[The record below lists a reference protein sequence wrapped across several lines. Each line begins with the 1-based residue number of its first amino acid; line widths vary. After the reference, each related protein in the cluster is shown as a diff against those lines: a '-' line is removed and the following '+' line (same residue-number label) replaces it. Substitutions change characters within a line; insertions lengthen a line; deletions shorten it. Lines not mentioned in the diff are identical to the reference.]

1 MQLSLKATT
10 PEKIDFDENCLKIA
24 WKDGATSVFDLL
36 DLRKRCPCVVCKG
49 GHGGKVGT
57 TTGSIQSIRLY
68 SVNKVGRYAINPI
81 WSDNHQTGIY
91 SYDSLRMFADGLGG
105 ELAKE
110 D

>member
-1 MQLSLKATT
+1 MRLSLKATT
-10 PEKIDFDENCLKIA
+10 PDQIDFDENYLKIT
-24 WKDGATSVFDLL
+24 WKDGVISVFDLL

-57 TTGSIQSIRLY
+57 TTGAIQSIRLY
-68 SVNKVGRYAINPI
+68 SINKVGRYAINPI

-105 ELAKE
+105 ELVKE
-110 D
+110 G